1 MGGRIE
7 LPTIKQGSILVVSI
21 PQFIFGKRIIIQAH
35 DIKKSI
41 RCKDVCDG
49 HECDQTEAVG
59 DVKFFTARIN
69 ITNI

>member
-1 MGGRIE
+1 MGGTIN
-7 LPTIKQGSILVVSI
+7 LPTRKEGSIVVVSI
-21 PQFIFGKRIIIQAH
+21 PPLIFGKRITIQAH
-35 DIKKSI
+35 DIKKI
-41 RCKDVCDG
+41 VRCRDICDG